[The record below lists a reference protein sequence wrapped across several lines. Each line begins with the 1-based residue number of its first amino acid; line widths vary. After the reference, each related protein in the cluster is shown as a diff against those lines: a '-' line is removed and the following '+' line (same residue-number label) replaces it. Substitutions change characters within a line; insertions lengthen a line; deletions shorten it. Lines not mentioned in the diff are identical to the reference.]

1 MFSDKIRHAIWGVTP
16 DPKERKLLQKID
28 WFVLSFVCL
37 NYWVNYLDRSNYSNA
52 YVSGMKEDL
61 NLQGYQFNK
70 VNTCFTVGYTI
81 GMIPNNIALLK
92 FKPRYWM
99 SFCSF
104 AWGLLT
110 LGMYKVTDFKQLCV
124 IRFFQALFES
134 STFSGTH
141 YILGNWYKDYEL
153 TKRSA
158 VFTSSGLVGSIF
170 SGFMQTAIHK
180 NMDGKNG
187 LAGWRW
193 LFIIDFIITIP
204 ICIYGFICFP
214 DVPKNCNKL
223 IFNEEERQL
232 AIDRLPKKP
241 ETKLDLSVFKRV
253 IGCWHW
259 WLFSLLWAF
268 GGENES
274 YVINSLFALWLK
286 AENYTI
292 AQRNDYPLGIYAVGI
307 FSTFFTSL
315 YVDLTGAR
323 YHWYVAIWIAFI
335 LLISSILLLCKPLS
349 KNFVFAAHYLSGV
362 CFSGQSTFFAWVNVL
377 CYDDLEE
384 RAIILASMNMFSNAV
399 NAWWPLIFYKA
410 SSAPK
415 FRIGCYAMLGT
426 LFASLFVAA
435 AIRFL
440 QLKDQKK
447 KSMIQNISSSSDQE
461 SVPEKNGQ
469 IDYTIPE
476 VEHQSNKE
484 KDETVIRMESLE
496 KRKS

>member
-1 MFSDKIRHAIWGVTP
+1 MFSDKIRHAIWGVTL

-99 SFCSF
+99 CFCSF

-204 ICIYGFICFP
+204 ISLYGFICFP
-214 DVPKNCNKL
+214 DVPVRCNTP
-223 IFNEEERQL
+223 FFTPEERHL
-232 AIDRLPKKP
+232 AINRLPPKAA
-241 ETKLDLSVFKRV
+241 TKLDVGVFKRV
-253 IGCWHW
+253 FGRWHW
-259 WLFSLLWAF
+259 WLFTLLWAIS
-268 GGENES
+268 GENEAF
-274 YVINSLFALWLK
+274 VTNSLFALWLQ
-286 AENYTI
+286 AEGYSI
-292 AQRNDYPLGIYAVGI
+292 SQRNNYPIGVYAIGII
-307 FSTFFTSL
+307 STFFSSL
-315 YVDLTGAR
+315 YVDATGAK
-323 YHWYVAIWIAFI
+323 YHWHVAIWITTVMFV
-335 LLISSILLLCKPLS
+335 STMLLLFKPLTKS
-349 KNFVFAAHYLSGV
+349 YVFAAHYLSGV
-362 CFSGQSTFFAWVNVL
+362 CFSGQSTFFAWVNVF

-384 RAIILASMNMFSNAV
+384 RSIILASMNMFSSAV
-399 NAWWPLIFYKA
+399 NAWWPLLFYKA

-415 FRIGCYAMLGT
+415 FRPGCYAMLST
-426 LFASLFVAA
+426 IFSSLMVAA
-435 AIRFL
+435 VIRYL
-440 QLKDQKK
+440 QLKEEKK
-447 KSMIQNISSSSDQE
+447 E
-461 SVPEKNGQ
+461 SVILVGEN
-469 IDYTIPE
+469 
-476 VEHQSNKE
+476 
-484 KDETVIRMESLE
+484 LE
-496 KRKS
+496 MQKIAN